1 MFLKLTTDDKTLIKT
16 SYGDRGSMFVS
27 KGGGGGGLF
36 PTAPGP
42 RIKSLKLYIIR
53 VGSDHSIAHRN

>member
-1 MFLKLTTDDKTLIKT
+1 MIKKIMKT
-16 SYGDRGSMFVS
+16 SYGDRGSKFVC

-36 PTAPGP
+36 PTALWP

-53 VGSDHSIAHRN
+53 VGSDHSLAHRK